1 MNDKGRKSLLCPNC
15 RRLISVDEPR
25 CPYCGIAA
33 PGSRWKNNPL
43 TRGLSG
49 DQLIRA
55 IIYANI
61 AMYVLSLV
69 IQPRGMGLTMNPFRL
84 LAPTS
89 ESVAVLGATG
99 TWLGSIAANWRTLIT
114 ASYLHGSV
122 LHIFFNLFAL
132 YQLGPLIIQ
141 LYGPYRFM
149 AIYTLS
155 GAGGFLLSY
164 FAHIYLTLG
173 ASASLCGL
181 IGAALYYGKNR
192 GGTFGQAVF
201 RQVGGWALGLLL
213 FGFLVPGINNWAHGG
228 GMAAGALLAL
238 MLGYNEKRREDLVH
252 RVLSGACLLITVLVL
267 LWSILMGLRFLLRF

>member
-1 MNDKGRKSLLCPNC
+1 MNDSGRNSQLCPNC
-15 RRLISVDEPR
+15 RRLISTDEPR
-25 CPYCGIAA
+25 CPYCGLRA

-61 AMYVLSLV
+61 AMYVFSLI
-69 IQPRGMGLTMNPFRL
+69 IQPRAMGLTMNPFRL
-84 LAPTS
+84 LAPTDLR
-89 ESVAVLGATG
+89 ALGATG
-99 TWLGSIAANWRTLIT
+99 TWLGNILPHWWTLIS

-132 YQLGPLIIQ
+132 YQLGPLVTQ
-141 LYGPYRFM
+141 LYGSHRFL

-155 GAGGFLLSY
+155 GAAGFLISY
-164 FAHIYLTLG
+164 FANIYMTIG

-181 IGAALYYGKNR
+181 IGAALYYGKDR
-192 GGTFGQAVF
+192 GGTFGQAIF
-201 RQVGGWALGLLL
+201 RQVGGWAVGILL

-228 GMAAGALLAL
+228 GIPAGALLAL
-238 MLGYNEKRREDLVH
+238 MLGYNEKRREDLFH

-267 LWSILMGLRFLLRF
+267 LWSIMMGFRYLLRV